1 MLKLVGIFGFTG
13 SDYVK
18 VQCYDENIRL
28 IKHLTGDWHKLKEDI
43 FDNMSWLTTFHDLR
57 GENEHIKDMIIWSRK
72 RAEELAKT
80 QKEAI

>member
-18 VQCYDENIRL
+18 VQCHDENAQL
-28 IKHLTGDWHKLKEDI
+28 IKQLTGDWHKLKEDI
-43 FDNMSWLTTFHDLR
+43 FDNTCWLTTFHDLR